1 MARTNE
7 QRISKALELE
17 MMAAG
22 YRATRPD
29 IAATALKAARLL
41 RRITARK
48 CAEARA

>member
-17 MMAAG
+17 ALAL
-22 YRATRPD
+22 RHKASRPD
-29 IAATALKAARLL
+29 IAAVAYKSARLL

-48 CAEARA
+48 CAELAA